1 MHRFPTSRNHW
12 HIKMHSKWFSLS
24 MLIFFKYIYMQL
36 HNKNTDA
43 SSCEFFFLF
52 LSNTQS
58 EIKHARAFGTHAMR
72 AKCAQNQVAS
82 LRESQK
88 HRALTSGV
96 EKERKR
102 AERVFLSFFLFLSVF
117 FFLPLF
123 FFNLTSSHRNASPPR
138 SRAHP
143 FSSFSSLL
151 LLFLSYCASALVFSL
166 PARVL
171 PEGHLPPLPS
181 AAKISWRSR
190 RGVGGNG
197 KCKACS
203 RTGGGEN

>member
-1 MHRFPTSRNHW
+1 MHHRVQF
-12 HIKMHSKWFSLS
+12 FSL
-24 MLIFFKYIYMQL
+24 
-36 HNKNTDA
+36 
-43 SSCEFFFLF
+43 LF

-58 EIKHARAFGTHAMR
+58 EIKHARAFVTHAMR

-96 EKERKR
+96 EKRKEAR
-102 AERVFLSFFLFLSVF
+102 GACFSFFFFFLSVF
-117 FFLPLF
+117 FFSSSF

-203 RTGGGEN
+203 RTSGGEN